1 MTLTLDL
8 KTSFKVTAH
17 TLIVSTLWV
26 KYDPDWTKGRKDMPW
41 TRFFHTILLWL
52 SHLTLKLGSMS
63 LYTLFSKALFVWS
76 VSKIGLSGE
85 YICSE
90 KIIFAQSKKTSTLDL
105 QTSFK
110 VNAQLWSISTVWVKF
125 EPNRTKEREKM
136 LWTRI
141 FHIIL
146 LWPSASTEKHV
157 SRSLHILYLK
167 ALCVKY
173 KPDLAK
179 RREDILQTR
188 DLGWTN
194 GQKDGWTEGQ
204 MDGQTDH

>member
-1 MTLTLDL
+1 
-8 KTSFKVTAH
+8 
-17 TLIVSTLWV
+17 
-26 KYDPDWTKGRKDMPW
+26 
-41 TRFFHTILLWL
+41 
-52 SHLTLKLGSMS
+52 MS
-63 LYTLFSKALFVWS
+63 EVWS
-76 VSKIGLSGE
+76 RLDKREKRYALDKVFSYNSAMTFTFDLETWFNVTVHPFGE

-90 KIIFAQSKKTSTLDL
+90 KIIFAQSNKTSTLDL

-110 VNAQLWSISTVWVKF
+110 VNAQLWSISTLWVKF

-173 KPDLAK
+173 EPDLAK